1 MNYDIMKS
9 EITVQPNDLRELMMK
24 TTCLLLV
31 SLKGSF
37 KIMLEEERY
46 IYCILVSVILSRWS
60 SSEVIT
66 DNRQGSCRDSLELY
80 LECSLLFFLIAFV
93 VPVMGGGDGVMMLT

>member
-9 EITVQPNDLRELMMK
+9 EITVQTNDLRELMMK

-37 KIMLEEERY
+37 KIMLEE
-46 IYCILVSVILSRWS
+46 
-60 SSEVIT
+60 
-66 DNRQGSCRDSLELY
+66 
-80 LECSLLFFLIAFV
+80 
-93 VPVMGGGDGVMMLT
+93 